1 MSVFFGHCLI
11 SGMVALRTWEK
22 VVGKSLRETETVISA
37 VINYKESLESS
48 SLSLTDQLTDVR
60 AIAYENHSKTLF

>member
-1 MSVFFGHCLI
+1 
-11 SGMVALRTWEK
+11 MVALRTWEK